1 MTTITALLPA
11 YNEELSIGSMVIC
24 CKKYVDRVLVI
35 DDGSFDNTVE
45 IAQLAGAEVI
55 VLGANKGKGAALKA
69 GFKSAIDSDI
79 IVTLDSDGQHN
90 PGDIPKIVAPIIN
103 GEADIVN
110 GSRYINGNGKNTPSY
125 RRVGQKVLDKATN
138 LNSNL
143 NITDSQSGF
152 RAFARHTFPV
162 FRFKSTDFSIE
173 SEMLVDAA
181 YAGLRI
187 REVEIGVKYDL
198 DGSTKNPIT
207 HGLGVLMRI
216 LNDIEYRRPL
226 FYFTIPG
233 AIFCII
239 GITLGLMFFGDYIA
253 KSSNYAGFAPLA
265 AHSLL
270 PTMMAIILT
279 LAGGF
284 LALVGIILHSISRM
298 INNIV
303 PNYNQ
308 STAIQTDK
316 ANEHYIKPES
326 MRNSLKSNENKPF

>member
-11 YNEELSIGSMVIC
+11 YNEELSIGSMVIA

-35 DDGSFDNTVE
+35 DDGSIDNTAE

-55 VLGANKGKGAALKA
+55 FQETNKGKGAALKT
-69 GFKSAIDSDI
+69 GFKAAKDSDI
-79 IVTLDSDGQHN
+79 VVTLDSDGQHN
-90 PGDIPKIVAPIIN
+90 PWDIPKIVAPIIN

-125 RRVGQKVLDKATN
+125 RRVGQTVLDKATN
-138 LNSNL
+138 LNSGL

-173 SEMLVDAA
+173 SEMLSDAA
-181 YAGLRI
+181 DAGLNI
-187 REVEIGVKYDL
+187 KEVEIGVRYDV

-207 HGLGVLMRI
+207 HGLGVLMKI

-253 KSSNYAGFAPLA
+253 KSSNYAGFVPLA

-298 INNIV
+298 INHLI
-303 PNYNQ
+303 PDYNQ
-308 STAIQTDK
+308 FPDIHTPQADEPYIRPKNIQDPVDAK
-316 ANEHYIKPES
+316 D
-326 MRNSLKSNENKPF
+326 NK

>member
-1 MTTITALLPA
+1 MTTITAILPA
-11 YNEELSIGSMVIC
+11 YNEELSIGSMVIA

-35 DDGSFDNTVE
+35 DDGSIDNTVE

-55 VLGANKGKGAALKA
+55 VQETNKGKGAALKT
-69 GFKSAIDSDI
+69 GFKSAKDSDI

-110 GSRYINGNGKNTPSY
+110 GSRYINGNGKNTPTY

-181 YAGLRI
+181 NAGLNI
-187 REVEIGVKYDL
+187 KEVEIGVRYDV

-207 HGLGVLMRI
+207 HGLGVLMKI

-233 AIFCII
+233 AVICVM
-239 GITLGLMFFGDYIA
+239 GITLGLMFFGDYIYGG
-253 KSSNYAGFAPLA
+253 STTLIPTVLA
-265 AHSLL
+265 IL
-270 PTMMAIILT
+270 LT
-279 LAGGF
+279 LGGSF
-284 LALVGIILHSISRM
+284 LALTGMILHSMSRM
-298 INNIV
+298 INNFI
-303 PNYNQ
+303 PNYNR
-308 STAIQTDK
+308 SSDIHTPK
-316 ANEHYIKPES
+316 ADEHYIKPES
-326 MRNSLKSNENKPF
+326 VQDSLKAKENKPF